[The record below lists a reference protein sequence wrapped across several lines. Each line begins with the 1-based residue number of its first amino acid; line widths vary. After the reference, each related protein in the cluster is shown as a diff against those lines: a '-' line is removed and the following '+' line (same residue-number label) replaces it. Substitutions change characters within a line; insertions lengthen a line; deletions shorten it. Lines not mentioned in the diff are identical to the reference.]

1 LTNKLVFNI
10 LNKKTM
16 KKFLMSIVV
25 LIVAANAIFAQN
37 PNYVKA
43 MESLVSEIQNS
54 QFGVPLQAQ
63 ANKMERIASAEK
75 TEWLPNYWVA
85 YCYLMDSFAETDG
98 GKKDLLLDKADQFLS
113 IADKINVKEE
123 ELEILR
129 ANLASARMS
138 VSPQDRWQKYG
149 QLSAKALGQAK
160 SMNAENPRI
169 ALLEAQ
175 GIFYTP
181 EAFGG
186 GKDKAKGVFDK
197 AISQFSAFKAKS
209 ILHPNWGE
217 NTTKYMLSQY

>member
-1 LTNKLVFNI
+1 
-10 LNKKTM
+10 M
-16 KKFLMSIVV
+16 KKFLMTLAV
-25 LIVAANAIFAQN
+25 LIVNSSSIFAQN
-37 PNYVKA
+37 PNYLKA
-43 MESLVSEIQNS
+43 MESLVSEIQNA
-54 QFGVPLQAQ
+54 QFGVPLQPQ

-85 YCYLMDSFAETDG
+85 YCYLMDCYAEADG
-98 GKKDLLLDKADQFLS
+98 RKKDLLLDKADQFLA
-113 IADKINVKEE
+113 IADKIKEKEE

-149 QLSAKALGQAK
+149 LLSAKALGQAK
-160 SMNAENPRI
+160 NMNAENPRI
-169 ALLEAQ
+169 SLLEAQ

-186 GKDKAKGVFDK
+186 GKEKAKAIFDK

-209 ILHPNWGE
+209 SLHPNWGE

>member
-1 LTNKLVFNI
+1 
-10 LNKKTM
+10 M
-16 KKFLMSIVV
+16 KKFLMSIV
-25 LIVAANAIFAQN
+25 LLFLTTNAIFAQN
-37 PNYVKA
+37 PNYNKA
-43 MESLVSEIQNS
+43 MESLVAEIQNA
-54 QFGVPLQAQ
+54 QFGVSLQPQ

-85 YCYLMDSFAETDG
+85 YCYLMDSYVENDG
-98 GKKDLLLDKADQFLS
+98 GKKDLLLDKADQFLL
-113 IADKINVKEE
+113 IADKINEREE

-160 SMNAENPRI
+160 NMNSENPRI
-169 ALLEAQ
+169 SLLEAQ
-175 GIFYTP
+175 GIFYMP

-186 GKDKAKGVFDK
+186 GKEKAKGVFDK
-197 AISQFSAFKAKS
+197 ALSQFNTFKAKS
-209 ILHPNWGE
+209 NLHPNWGE

>member
-1 LTNKLVFNI
+1 
-10 LNKKTM
+10 M
-16 KKFLMSIVV
+16 KNFLMSILV
-25 LIVAANAIFAQN
+25 LIVATNAIFAQN
-37 PNYVKA
+37 PNYLKA

-54 QFGVPLQAQ
+54 QFGVPLQSQ

-85 YCYLMDSFAETDG
+85 YCYLMDSYAETDG
-98 GKKDLLLDKADQFLS
+98 GKKDLLLDKADQFLL
-113 IADKINVKEE
+113 IADKINEKEE

-138 VSPQDRWQKYG
+138 VSPQSRWQKYG

-160 SMNAENPRI
+160 SMNSENPRI

-186 GKDKAKGVFDK
+186 GKEKAKSVFDK
-197 AISQFSAFKAKS
+197 AISQFSTFKAKS
-209 ILHPNWGE
+209 NLYPNWGE

>member
-1 LTNKLVFNI
+1 
-10 LNKKTM
+10 
-16 KKFLMSIVV
+16 MSVAV
-25 LIVAANAIFAQN
+25 LIVTSSSIVAQN
-37 PNYVKA
+37 SNYLKA
-43 MESLVSEIQNS
+43 MESIVSEIQNN
-54 QFGVPLQAQ
+54 QFGIPLQSH
-63 ANKMERIASAEK
+63 ANKMERVASAEK

-85 YCYLMDSFAETDG
+85 YCYLMDSYAETDG

-113 IADKINVKEE
+113 IADKINEKEE

-175 GIFYTP
+175 GIFYMP

-186 GKDKAKGVFDK
+186 GKEKAKGVFDK
-197 AISQFSAFKAKS
+197 AISQFSTFKAKS
-209 ILHPNWGE
+209 NLYPNWGE
-217 NTTKYMLSQY
+217 NNTKYMLSQY

>member
-1 LTNKLVFNI
+1 
-10 LNKKTM
+10 
-16 KKFLMSIVV
+16 MSVAV
-25 LIVAANAIFAQN
+25 LIVTSSSIVAQN
-37 PNYVKA
+37 SNYLKA
-43 MESLVSEIQNS
+43 MESIVSEIQNT
-54 QFGVPLQAQ
+54 QFGIPLQSH
-63 ANKMERIASAEK
+63 ANKMERVASAEK

-85 YCYLMDSFAETDG
+85 YCYLMDSYAETDG

-113 IADKINVKEE
+113 IVDKINEKEE

-175 GIFYTP
+175 GIF
-181 EAFGG
+181 
-186 GKDKAKGVFDK
+186 
-197 AISQFSAFKAKS
+197 
-209 ILHPNWGE
+209 
-217 NTTKYMLSQY
+217 

>member
-1 LTNKLVFNI
+1 
-10 LNKKTM
+10 
-16 KKFLMSIVV
+16 MSVAV
-25 LIVAANAIFAQN
+25 LIVTSSSIVAQN
-37 PNYVKA
+37 SNYLKA
-43 MESLVSEIQNS
+43 MESIVSEIQNT
-54 QFGVPLQAQ
+54 QFGIPLQSH
-63 ANKMERIASAEK
+63 ANKMERVASAEK

-85 YCYLMDSFAETDG
+85 YCYLMDSYAETDG

-113 IADKINVKEE
+113 IADKINEKEE

-175 GIFYTP
+175 GIFYMP

-186 GKDKAKGVFDK
+186 GKEKAKGVFDK
-197 AISQFSAFKAKS
+197 AISQFSTFKAKS
-209 ILHPNWGE
+209 NLYPNWGE

>member
-1 LTNKLVFNI
+1 
-10 LNKKTM
+10 
-16 KKFLMSIVV
+16 MSVAV
-25 LIVAANAIFAQN
+25 LIVTSSSIVAQN
-37 PNYVKA
+37 SNYLKA
-43 MESLVSEIQNS
+43 MESIVSEIQNT
-54 QFGVPLQAQ
+54 QFGIPLQSH
-63 ANKMERIASAEK
+63 ANKMERVASAEK

-85 YCYLMDSFAETDG
+85 YCYLMDSYAETDG

-113 IADKINVKEE
+113 IADKINEKEE

-175 GIFYTP
+175 GIFYMP

-186 GKDKAKGVFDK
+186 GKEKAKSVFDK
-197 AISQFSAFKAKS
+197 AISQFSTFKAKS
-209 ILHPNWGE
+209 NLYPNWGE